1 MLAHCQEIVRR
12 PAGPADDGF
21 LRALFAEGRDDL
33 VLLPTDVRD
42 TLLDMQFRA
51 RRRQHAADHPQA
63 THEILAVDGTDVGV
77 LVLDQDSERVHVV
90 DLVVAHAHRRR
101 GIATG
106 ALRDVTAEAGSR
118 EVTIA
123 HRRVASHR
131 TASRDYP

>member
-1 MLAHCQEIVRR
+1 MLAQCQEIVRR

-33 VLLPTDVRD
+33 VLLPPDVRD

-51 RRRQHAADHPQA
+51 QRRQHGVDHPGA
-63 THEILAVDGTDVGV
+63 TREILAVDGTDVGV
-77 LVLDQDSERVHVV
+77 LVVDQDAERVHVV

-106 ALRDVTAEAGSR
+106 TLRDVIAEAGPR
-118 EVTIA
+118 DVTFPRKGVPA
-123 HRRVASHR
+123 HRAM
-131 TASRDYP
+131 SR